1 MKVIIDLDTGDC
13 DDDIEFEELADLIQE
28 AFDSHN
34 WSARLVKIVDKE

>member
-28 AFDSHN
+28 AFDSFN
-34 WSARLVKIVDKE
+34 WSGKLLKIVEE